1 MKDVKRLAIIVGLC
15 LTCAVALVA
24 GVAAVT
30 AFAYQNRL
38 SPRTIIAG
46 ESVGNMSTAEAER
59 IIAAK
64 QNSLTAATLTLT
76 YNDKTEAVPLTEL
89 GVVIAGP
96 ELNVLLAPNNQWDWL
111 DLNYWSNFFGKKE
124 IGLLYEIDKDVAQK
138 KIETVFGVTSTA
150 QSAALA
156 VNNGLLEVV
165 PSRVGESIG
174 LDLVVAAVGQ
184 LLRTGSADAVPL
196 AAAEVAPSVTTE
208 VVNRT
213 KTEIEAALQ
222 PIYLAG
228 DGRNFMIPEAHLYD
242 LIDYQTSNGQLLWSI
257 NNDKLQGY
265 LASKIA
271 GRINLKMVEKL
282 IQSDTQQVTQEGRDG
297 KSVDMNTLISA
308 VKRTITE
315 QTPTKDAPIQ
325 IGVVT
330 TAFTQKTVEPDYVP
344 GLVEGLY
351 IDVNLSKQRLFI
363 MNGTTKV
370 AQYLISSGKRGTPT
384 PVGRFYI
391 KNKIALAQSRLF
403 PGIWMEK
410 WNALAKNSDGSGYEG
425 YGLHRVPCF
434 DSACNSREPSSH
446 LGRPVSHGCV
456 RIEDSGADW
465 VYDNAPVGT
474 LVNIHL

>member
-1 MKDVKRLAIIVGLC
+1 MKDAKRLAIITGLS
-15 LTCAVALVA
+15 LACAVALVA
-24 GVAAVT
+24 GAAAVT
-30 AFAYQNRL
+30 AFAYQNRV
-38 SPRTIIAG
+38 SPRTIVAG
-46 ESVGNMSTAEAER
+46 ESVGSLSRVEAER

-64 QNSLTAATLTLT
+64 QAQLASATLTMA
-76 YNDKTEAVPLTEL
+76 YGNKTEMVPVTDL
-89 GVVIAGP
+89 GVDIAGP
-96 ELNVLLAPNNQWDWL
+96 EQNILLAPNNPWDWL
-111 DLNYWSNFFGKKE
+111 DFNYWTGFFGKKE
-124 IGLLYEIDKDVAQK
+124 IGLLYEINQDVAQK

-150 QSAALA
+150 QSAALI
-156 VNNGLLEVV
+156 VSNGALEVTPSREGESLGLEVV
-165 PSRVGESIG
+165 VGAIG
-174 LDLVVAAVGQ
+174 E
-184 LLRTGSADAVPL
+184 LLRNGSSTTVTL
-196 AAAEVAPSVTTE
+196 AAATVPPSVTTE
-208 VVNRT
+208 VAART
-213 KTEIEAALQ
+213 KTEIETALQ
-222 PIYLAG
+222 PIYLVG
-228 DGRNFMIPEAHLYD
+228 DGRNFSIPESHLYD
-242 LIDYQTSNGQLLWSI
+242 LIDYQTTNGQLSWLIS
-257 NNDKLQGY
+257 NDKLQSY

-271 GRINLKMVEKL
+271 GRINAKMIEKL
-282 IQSDTQQVTQEGRDG
+282 IQSDNQQVTQEGRDG
-297 KSVDMNTLISA
+297 KSVEMNGLIAA

-325 IGVVT
+325 IQVNT
-330 TAFTQKTVEPDYVP
+330 TAFTEKTVDPDYVP

-351 IDVNLSKQRLFI
+351 IDVNLTKQRLFI

-384 PVGRFYI
+384 PVGKFYI

-410 WNALAKNSDGSGYEG
+410 WNALAKNPDGSGYEG

-434 DSACNSREPSSH
+434 DSECKSREPSSH